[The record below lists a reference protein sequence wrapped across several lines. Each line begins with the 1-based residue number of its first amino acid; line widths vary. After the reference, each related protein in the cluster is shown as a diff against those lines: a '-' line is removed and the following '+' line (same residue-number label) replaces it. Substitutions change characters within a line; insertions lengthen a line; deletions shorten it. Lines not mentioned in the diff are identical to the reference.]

1 MNVLLPLPIVLPLLT
16 AAASLALTG
25 RHAAQRVL
33 SVTASAATLGA
44 SVALLLRVDAEGT
57 LATQIGGWPAPFGI
71 TLVADRLS
79 TILLVVAG
87 LLALA
92 VLVYAL
98 GQMTEQQERLSFHP
112 VYLVLVA
119 GICASFLT
127 GDLFNL

>member
-1 MNVLLPLPIVLPLLT
+1 M
-16 AAASLALTG
+16 
-25 RHAAQRVL
+25 
-33 SVTASAATLGA
+33 TASAATLGA

-112 VYLVLVA
+112 VYLVLIA